1 MSVVRAMKKLWMP
14 TKRSIFCHRFLFCC
28 CVFFFPVEFLNKSE
42 WIIVHLLVHFR
53 VRSVQKSFSH
63 TCTCCW
69 LSCLSLSALLTMHIL
84 IALLSITRPL
94 AYFRILIQYFA
105 KKYTHSCT
113 IHLCACVCVL
123 SHENKYANAMTEHL
137 FIIPCSQHKINYVRY
152 DQSISWE

>member
-1 MSVVRAMKKLWMP
+1 MPWALRMPWKNFKCQQNVQFSAIDFGFVV
-14 TKRSIFCHRFLFCC
+14 
-28 CVFFFPVEFLNKSE
+28 VFFIFIFPVEFLNKSE

-94 AYFRILIQYFA
+94 AYFRILTQYFA

-113 IHLCACVCVL
+113 IHLCACVCAFTWKQIRKC
-123 SHENKYANAMTEHL
+123 NDRA
-137 FIIPCSQHKINYVRY
+137 FIYY
-152 DQSISWE
+152 TL